1 MEKGG
6 SCEPWGAPGRGGTR
20 SAEVWRVS
28 GSEEA
33 GSLNPEFY
41 LESRAAERSR
51 NWPGYGTVPAV
62 LVSQGDI
69 IETWSQFT
77 VVIPAHSLCPIL
89 YLVRYRAQR
98 RAVLCCRVPWASSYP
113 GLGVQ
118 VRWLGVAGRLYFT
131 VRPAAPGLPW
141 TAPLQGLKARCVCLC
156 FINPSHCNDS

>member
-89 YLVRYRAQR
+89 YLVRYRAQSPEEGCALLQGALGIILSWLGGASQVAR
-98 RAVLCCRVPWASSYP
+98 CGRQAVLHSEASCSRPSPDSSPPGPQGTLCVPVFYKS
-113 GLGVQ
+113 
-118 VRWLGVAGRLYFT
+118 F
-131 VRPAAPGLPW
+131 
-141 TAPLQGLKARCVCLC
+141 PL
-156 FINPSHCNDS
+156 